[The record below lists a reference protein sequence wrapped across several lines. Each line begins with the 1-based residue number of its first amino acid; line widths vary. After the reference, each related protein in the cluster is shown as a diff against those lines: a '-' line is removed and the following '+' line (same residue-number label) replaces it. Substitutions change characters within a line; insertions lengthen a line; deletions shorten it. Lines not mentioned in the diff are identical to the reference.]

1 MVAGQVGTGT
11 GSKTPQG
18 TKVPRSQELQAGH
31 RGAPDATPPKIA
43 WSWGVESL
51 ARYIVLASTN
61 AAHSKYCDDARL
73 PPHHG
78 GRTTVTQIIIRTGTC
93 REHLDTTTVLYPV
106 PQMVSY
112 DVLVPTVYIVPDI
125 GVPGYDAGRLAEVGE
140 RST

>member
-31 RGAPDATPPKIA
+31 RGAPDATPPKVA

-51 ARYIVLASTN
+51 AWYIVLASTN
-61 AAHSKYCDDARL
+61 AAAFKVRRRHTPSSSSWWSDYR
-73 PPHHG
+73 
-78 GRTTVTQIIIRTGTC
+78 TQIIIRTC

-112 DVLVPTVYIVPDI
+112 VPTVCIVPVI
-125 GVPGYDAGRLAEVGE
+125 GVPGYDAGRSAEVGE
-140 RST
+140 RSAQL